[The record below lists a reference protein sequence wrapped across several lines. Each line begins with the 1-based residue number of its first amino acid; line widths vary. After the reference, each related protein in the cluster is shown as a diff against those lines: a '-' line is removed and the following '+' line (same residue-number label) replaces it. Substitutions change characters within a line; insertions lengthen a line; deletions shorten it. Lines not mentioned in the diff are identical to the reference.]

1 MAWKRF
7 QKLYPG
13 FDHLAEKNS
22 NFHILYF
29 NFLKIRNFETE
40 GGEEKLQKNSK
51 QQTSIVDR

>member
-22 NFHILYF
+22 NFHYF

-40 GGEEKLQKNSK
+40 GGGEEKLQKIAK

>member
-22 NFHILYF
+22 NFHILYL

-40 GGEEKLQKNSK
+40 GGEEKLQKE
-51 QQTSIVDR
+51 

>member
-13 FDHLAEKNS
+13 FDHLAEKIS
-22 NFHILYF
+22 NFHYF

>member
-22 NFHILYF
+22 NFHYF

-40 GGEEKLQKNSK
+40 GGEEKIQKNSK